1 MLTLT
6 PNIFR
11 KDFQNIGELN
21 QKFGASLAL
30 NCLSKL
36 CNEELA
42 QLLYME
48 VLPLFN
54 CSQPFLRKKTCIL
67 SYKLVVHC
75 PESAAKLVPYLA
87 DRLQDPDMSV
97 QISAVTAIQKISMI
111 NPRLFLVT
119 IPILFQMM
127 STKSNWLL
135 IRLVKILC
143 EMSKV
148 ENRLMPKL
156 SQKFKDML
164 RNPLAKS
171 VEYEIIR

>member
-1 MLTLT
+1 MIVFQDLSGQTAEYLKQRQADELHQLLTLT

-54 CSQPFLRKKTCIL
+54 CS
-67 SYKLVVHC
+67 
-75 PESAAKLVPYLA
+75 
-87 DRLQDPDMSV
+87 
-97 QISAVTAIQKISMI
+97 
-111 NPRLFLVT
+111 
-119 IPILFQMM
+119 
-127 STKSNWLL
+127 
-135 IRLVKILC
+135 
-143 EMSKV
+143 
-148 ENRLMPKL
+148 
-156 SQKFKDML
+156 
-164 RNPLAKS
+164 
-171 VEYEIIR
+171 